1 MFNKFKKNNISDDFA
16 LKNNN
21 KLVFNDNFSE
31 DNISDNEYFNN
42 RNIDDNMSLS
52 DRNFNEKKYK
62 NLQDFIE
69 KNKCAYGD
77 KSFTHNWW
85 DNTKNI
91 LFKVIDDDYN
101 TFLNIYADELKTKFG
116 KLHVM
121 EKPLDVGPL
130 CLDFDI
136 KLTTNSRC
144 LEMIRINDIIL
155 SINKIVKKYYKL
167 NDEENELI
175 SYVLVKENPYY
186 DENTKLYSDGF
197 HIQYPNLILDVKD
210 RFFIYEES
218 KNEIVNNGY
227 FDELFKILMIRNL
240 EQENNIKFRITDDDE
255 FIDENGKIVS
265 NNILNKMGIEI
276 SKEIFDSSVIK
287 RNCWFLYGSGKKRTS
302 GVYYYKV
309 FHIFDSK
316 LNEYEDIPDKEELSK
331 ILAIRN
337 ENNVAITPKVNL
349 EKQYENIIKTHLK
362 TQKPNIKNLFIK
374 NTETE
379 DDVEIDEKRN
389 NNQENKNETE
399 NLTDPINVTKKLVK
413 LLNKKR
419 AGPYNEWI
427 TIGWAL
433 YNISSTLLPEF
444 IDFSRQDSKK
454 YQPGC
459 CEKIWEE
466 CSRRTDEG
474 GYTIASLYMWAKE
487 DNPNEYIKLI
497 RSNINKLLEQAN
509 TKADYDVAMVIKE
522 LYKFEYK
529 CTSIKD
535 NIWWQFENH
544 RWRKIDS
551 AYTLGIRLSEDVAK
565 EFALLSATY
574 MQEASVCT
582 GYKAD
587 ILVKK
592 STDINKLV
600 LELKKTAYKERII
613 RESAPLFY
621 DNTLEE
627 KLDDNK
633 YLIGFN
639 NGIYDLRTNLFRNG
653 CPDDYVSLTTG
664 YDYEPNF
671 TDDSHEV
678 KALMKFLISVFP
690 DDELRKYVLCFIS
703 SILEG
708 GNTDQKMF
716 FWTGTGSNGKGTIT
730 DLINITLGNYF
741 STLPV
746 SLLTVKRKS
755 SSNATPEL
763 ADKVGKRILVMNEPE
778 HDDEI
783 NAGLMKELTGQDKIM
798 ARPLYGKPFYYIPQ
812 FVPILPCNHLP
823 KLSKSD
829 GGTNRRIRVIEFSQK
844 FVDEPV
850 KPNEHPKDPEL
861 RNKLKTWHK
870 PFIWLL
876 LKTYYPLYKKYGIEK
891 LEPDCVKVST
901 KKYEKDSNVFYEFK
915 EEFIRQDQNGR
926 LHKDDIA
933 RLFKEWHT
941 NNYNERKLPGSK
953 ELYKYLEDELGFELR
968 NGKFCGI
975 TLKERIND
983 NEIDIF

>member
-1 MFNKFKKNNISDDFA
+1 MFNKFNKKQNSDDIHLNDNNIDLNDVLTIDNSEIDDNNSFSDEYQDDNIT
-16 LKNNN
+16 KNNN
-21 KLVFNDNFSE
+21 NSIK
-31 DNISDNEYFNN
+31 
-42 RNIDDNMSLS
+42 
-52 DRNFNEKKYK
+52 KKYID
-62 NLQDFIE
+62 LQDFIF

-85 DNTKNI
+85 DNKKNI
-91 LFKVIDDDYN
+91 LFKVKEDEYKIFIDIYSDD
-101 TFLNIYADELKTKFG
+101 LKSKFG

-121 EKPLDVGPL
+121 EKPLDNGPL
-130 CLDFDI
+130 CLDFDV
-136 KLTTNSRC
+136 KLSKEYRC
-144 LEMIRINDIIL
+144 LEMVRINLIIE
-155 SINKIVKKYYKL
+155 SINKTIKKFYKL
-167 NDEENELI
+167 TNENEELT
-175 SYVLVKENPYY
+175 SYVLMKDKPYF
-186 DENTKLYSDGF
+186 DEETQLYSDGF

-210 RFFIYEES
+210 RFLIFEES
-218 KNEIVNNGY
+218 KKMIVTEGL
-227 FDELFKILMIRNL
+227 FDELFKILILRNL
-240 EQENNIKFRITDDDE
+240 EQETNKKYEITDDND
-255 FIDENGKIVS
+255 FIDESGKKVS
-265 NNILNKMGIEI
+265 NNTINSMMQDIT
-276 SKEIFDSSVIK
+276 KELFDRSVIQK
-287 RNCWFLYGSGKKRTS
+287 NCWFLYGSGKKKTT
-302 GVYYYKV
+302 GTYFYKV
-309 FHIFDSK
+309 IHIFDSE
-316 LNEYEDIPDKEELSK
+316 LNEYDEIPEKEELAK

-337 ENNVAITPKVNL
+337 ENLNPVIAKVNL
-349 EKQYENIIKTHLK
+349 DEKYKYIKDTFMK
-362 TQKPNIKNLFIK
+362 TQKVNVNNLFIK
-374 NTETE
+374 NTDNEII
-379 DDVEIDEKRN
+379 VEEN
-389 NNQENKNETE
+389 NKINKNNTE
-399 NLTDPINVTKKLVK
+399 NEDLNNPIHIARRLVK
-413 LLNKKR
+413 LLSKKR

-433 YNISSTLLPEF
+433 YNISPTLLPEF
-444 IDFSRQDSKK
+444 IEFSKQDNKK

-466 CSRRTDEG
+466 SSRRMDEG

-487 DNPNEYIKLI
+487 DSPDEYIKLI
-497 RSNINKLLEQAN
+497 RSSVNKLLEEAN
-509 TKADYDVAMVIKE
+509 TKADYDIAMVIKE

-544 RWRKIDS
+544 RWKKIDS
-551 AYTLGIRLSEDVAK
+551 AYTLGIRLSENVAK
-565 EFALLSATY
+565 EFALLSSTY
-574 MQEASVCT
+574 MQESTTCT
-582 GYKAD
+582 GYKSD

-592 STDINKLV
+592 ATDINKLV
-600 LELKKTAYKERII
+600 LELKKTPYKERII

-621 DNTLEE
+621 DNTFEE

-633 YLIGFN
+633 FLIGFN
-639 NGIYDLRTNLFRNG
+639 NGVYDLRTGLFRNG
-653 CPDDYVSLTTG
+653 CPDDYLSLTTN
-664 YDYEPNF
+664 YDYQNNF
-671 TDDSHEV
+671 TENSPEV

-690 DDELRKYVLCFIS
+690 DDDLRKYVLCFIA

-716 FWTGTGSNGKGTIT
+716 FWTGSGSNGKGTIT

-844 FVDEPV
+844 FVDEPT
-850 KPNEHPKDPEL
+850 KPNEHPKDPDL

-876 LKTYYPLYKKYGIEK
+876 LETYYPLYKKYGIEK
-891 LEPDCVKVST
+891 LEPDCVKLST

-915 EEFIRQDQNGR
+915 EESIRPEPNGR
-926 LHKDDIA
+926 LSKDEIA

-953 ELYKYLEDELGFELR
+953 ELYKYFEEELGLELR
-968 NGKFCGI
+968 NGRFCGI
-975 TLKERIND
+975 VLKEKA
-983 NEIDIF
+983 NEEENDIF